1 MASNVRIYPLAGL
14 TFARWAWDLGH
25 EGAEITKS
33 KFGMNFGGG
42 AEFDLSNEFMM
53 NFEVKYQL
61 VSDFDQAIFSLGIAY
76 MF

>member
-1 MASNVRIYPLAGL
+1 
-14 TFARWAWDLGH
+14 
-25 EGAEITKS
+25 
-33 KFGMNFGGG
+33 MNFGGG